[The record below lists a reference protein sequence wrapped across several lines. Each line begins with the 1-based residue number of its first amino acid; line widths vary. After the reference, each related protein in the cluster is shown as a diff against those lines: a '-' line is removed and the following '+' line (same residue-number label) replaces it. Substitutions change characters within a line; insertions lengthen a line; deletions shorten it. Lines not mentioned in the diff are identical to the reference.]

1 MKTILII
8 LLTVFFQSMVAAEN
22 IPESQARYERYS
34 AENTE
39 AVVMQCTAERYV
51 EDKTGGSCDH
61 YLACPICSLGVNR
74 SKAAE
79 QALMN
84 LLALKL
90 DAESADS
97 LRCMI
102 RIRGKPFI
110 SQLQK
115 LDAAQARKY
124 CVTLLK
130 KVATNAD
137 FSKVAPEQVC
147 NTEDT
152 IRSVRDG
159 YVDEIR
165 AGKVCDPWN
174 ID

>member
-1 MKTILII
+1 MA
-8 LLTVFFQSMVAAEN
+8 VAET
-22 IPESQARYERYS
+22 IPENQARYERYS
-34 AENTE
+34 AENAE
-39 AVVMQCTAERYV
+39 AIVMQCTVERYV
-51 EDKTGGSCDH
+51 EGNAGESCDN
-61 YLACPICSLGVNR
+61 YFACPICSLGVNR

-90 DAESADS
+90 DAESANS

-102 RIRGKPFI
+102 RIRGKPFV

-115 LDAAQARKY
+115 LDAAQVRKY
-124 CVTLLK
+124 CVILLK
-130 KVATNAD
+130 KVTTNTD
-137 FSKVAPEQVC
+137 FSKVTPEQVC

-152 IRSVRDG
+152 IRAVRDG
-159 YVDEIR
+159 YIDEIR